1 MGRIALLSA
10 RPLADSTGAAQP
22 DKKKRNLNLD
32 FRLTTFDENA
42 LAGGKKC
49 TNMLMFFSTFYR
61 VVRRLRGAAQQHVGC
76 ASRWSWSINRMTSL
90 VMWHQGWPSGCS

>member
-22 DKKKRNLNLD
+22 EKKKKFEFRL

-42 LAGGKKC
+42 LAGGK
-49 TNMLMFFSTFYR
+49 N
-61 VVRRLRGAAQQHVGC
+61 AQTC
-76 ASRWSWSINRMTSL
+76 
-90 VMWHQGWPSGCS
+90 